1 MDPMTTPSDGKQ
13 PRDTAYR
20 SQTFYGK
27 ASMKGSK
34 QMSEPTTQV
43 QQTHTKAISTSSQY
57 KSPPRLHSHA
67 LLGSA
72 SEMQRDPLNFLRQTR
87 QFGDIVRMRF
97 VFSDTYLI
105 YHPDSVKHVLQEN
118 NRNYNKDVYTYKLFR
133 PFLGQGLLLNDGESW
148 LHQRRLMQPAFHRKR
163 IATYGTIMTGATV
176 DLLERWQS
184 SAQQD
189 STLDIAQEMMRLTLG
204 IVGQT
209 LFSIDLSDD
218 TNTIG
223 PALSTLLK
231 QLGNYMYAP
240 FPPISVPTPRNRR
253 LLAANRSLEQVIYR
267 MIAERRQQNI
277 DTGDLLS
284 MLLSARDEETGQGMN
299 DQQIRDELMTMLLA
313 GHETT
318 ANTLTWTWYLLSQHP
333 EVERRFYS
341 EVDEV
346 LGSTI
351 PTIDHLIDLKYTN
364 MVLEE
369 ALRLYPPACIFS
381 RKAIADDE
389 LQGYPIP
396 ANSII
401 LVSPYATQH
410 HPDYWPDPERFDPE
424 RFIPERSADRPHYA
438 YFPFSSGPRKCIGSS
453 FAMMEAQ
460 LILAT
465 IAQRYQLR
473 LVTGHPVEPQMLVT
487 LRPKYGLRMTIHER

>member
-1 MDPMTTPSDGKQ
+1 MKGFKKMQEPMT
-13 PRDTAYR
+13 
-20 SQTFYGK
+20 QTDN
-27 ASMKGSK
+27 SS
-34 QMSEPTTQV
+34 
-43 QQTHTKAISTSSQY
+43 TKAVSTSSRL
-57 KSPPRLHSHA
+57 KSPPRLRSHG

-72 SEMQRDPLNFLRQTR
+72 SEMQRDPLKFLRETR
-87 QFGDIVRMRF
+87 QYGDIVRMRF
-97 VFSDTYLI
+97 VFSDAYLI

-118 NRNYNKDVYTYKLFR
+118 NRNYNKDVFTYKLFR
-133 PFLGQGLLLNDGESW
+133 PFLGQGLLINDGESW

-163 IATYGTIMTGATV
+163 ITAYGTIMTDATIA
-176 DLLERWQS
+176 LLERWKPYVE
-184 SAQQD
+184 QD
-189 STLDIAQEMMRLTLG
+189 SSVDVAEEMMRLTLG

-209 LFSIDLSDD
+209 LFSINLSDE

-223 PALSTLLK
+223 PALTTMLK
-231 QLGNYMYAP
+231 LLGNYVYAP
-240 FPPISVPTPRNRR
+240 FPPISIPTTRNRR
-253 LLAANRSLEQVIYR
+253 LLAANRSLEQVIYHI
-267 MIAERRQQNI
+267 IAERRQQNR

-284 MLLSARDEETGQGMN
+284 MLLSARDEETGEGMN
-299 DQQIRDELMTMLLA
+299 DRQIRDELMTMLLA

-318 ANTLTWTWYLLSQHP
+318 ANTLTWTWFLLSQHP
-333 EVERRFYS
+333 EIEQRLYY

-346 LGSTI
+346 LGGAL
-351 PTIDHLIDLKYTN
+351 PTVEHLPDLKYTN

-369 ALRLYPPACIFS
+369 SLRLYPPACILS
-381 RKAIADDE
+381 RKAMADDE
-389 LQGYPIP
+389 LGGYPIQ
-396 ANSII
+396 ANSMI

-424 RFIPERSADRPHYA
+424 RFTPERSVDRPHYA
-438 YFPFSSGPRKCIGSS
+438 YFPFSSGPRMCIGSS

-473 LVTGHPVEPQMLVT
+473 MVPGHPVEPQMLVT